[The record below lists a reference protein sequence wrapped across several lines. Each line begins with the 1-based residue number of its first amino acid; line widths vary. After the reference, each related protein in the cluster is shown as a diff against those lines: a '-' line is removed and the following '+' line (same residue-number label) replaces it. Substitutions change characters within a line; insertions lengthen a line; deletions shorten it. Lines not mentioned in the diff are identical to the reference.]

1 MRRCRVTF
9 VSPSETNKNSQCFV
23 ITTECNCIS
32 NEKHSTSTI
41 KTVNPTFHTV
51 LKSDDT
57 KLESD
62 QNQIASSN
70 FNFKYVGAFNINKY
84 FQTNETLDVLL
95 IFELLLLQRIHNFYA
110 SDACVCFL
118 AVIHLYFLCISVIVR
133 NYNIKRLC
141 LIKLICL
148 ILQLCLPKKLIEPI
162 RPRTSYLKKSEK
174 VRVVYPLSK

>member
-1 MRRCRVTF
+1 MFC
-9 VSPSETNKNSQCFV
+9 
-23 ITTECNCIS
+23 
-32 NEKHSTSTI
+32 TI
-41 KTVNPTFHTV
+41 V
-51 LKSDDT
+51 KSDDN

-70 FNFKYVGAFNINKY
+70 FNFKYVGAFIINKY

-95 IFELLLLQRIHNFYA
+95 IFELLMFQHIHNFYA

-118 AVIHLYFLCISVIVR
+118 AVIYLYFSCISVIVS

-141 LIKLICL
+141 LIKQLIYL
-148 ILQLCLPKKLIEPI
+148 ILQLSLPKKLIEPI